1 MLIYAHN
8 LWQYEHWQKGF
19 SVEHYLNVLNI
30 ALRIL
35 KHRGLNKSTSEV

>member
-1 MLIYAHN
+1 MHIIYDN
-8 LWQYEHWQKGF
+8 MKHWQKGF

-35 KHRGLNKSTSEV
+35 NTEA